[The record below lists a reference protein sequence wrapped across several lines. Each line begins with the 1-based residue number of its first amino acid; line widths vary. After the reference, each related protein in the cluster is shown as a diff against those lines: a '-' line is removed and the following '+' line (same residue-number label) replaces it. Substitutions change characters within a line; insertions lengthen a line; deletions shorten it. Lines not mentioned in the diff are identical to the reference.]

1 MARVICPFCLKAHD
15 FRTSPKCEDRNAEV
29 PAVYIND
36 YGRVPPLWL
45 VTIGFSR
52 HGKSCYLA
60 YLTRTLEEISNVWDG
75 VYYRPLDQYTFDA
88 IQKIRRDADSGTQP
102 DKTPRDIPRPL
113 LFSVYNMPR
122 AGSRCLVMYDVAGE
136 IYDSLSDVKNFVVS
150 TKHVTTTWFLVSLP
164 DLEKDSQG
172 KTITDLFS
180 VYLSSMEKMNADLRG
195 RNLIVIYTK
204 GDKFP
209 PRDNKI
215 RDYLTR
221 DPLRGLAN
229 PEVSWERPHT
239 LLLDTYVE
247 EMREISDEL
256 EDYTR
261 KRVRGGAAFIN
272 MVRAN
277 GMKLAFSVVSALGSD
292 PDPSNRLPFTP
303 VPSRVIDPFLW
314 AITLERGWK
323 STGLSMVLDASP
335 GSDSIYSANLPVELA
350 DALSNHGELT
360 TYFLGQAKPVS
371 TPGQE
376 QPKELPRIARP
387 RLIGPV
393 LKKMEP
399 GARCMVISKG
409 PIIDL
414 DDYAR
419 TSWRDRVLLVTLDET
434 YSPDW
439 ANTIQCR
446 PNDDPVVLVK
456 RLMELK
462 QGE

>member
-1 MARVICPFCLKAHD
+1 MARIICPFCLKPHD
-15 FRTSPKCEDRNAEV
+15 FRTSLDCVDTGNEV
-29 PAVYIND
+29 PAVYVND

-45 VTIGFSR
+45 VTMGFSR

-60 YLTRTLEEISNVWDG
+60 QLTRTLEEISNVWDG

-88 IQKIRRDADSGTQP
+88 IRKIRRDADSGTQP
-102 DKTPRDIPRPL
+102 DKNPRDIPRPL

-136 IYDSLSDVKNFVVS
+136 IYDSLSDVKNYVVS

-180 VYLSSMEKMNADLRG
+180 VYLSGMEKMNADLRG

-229 PEVSWERPHT
+229 PEMSWERPHT

-277 GMKLAFSVVSALGSD
+277 GMRLAFSVVSALGSD

-323 STGLSMVLDASP
+323 SSGLSLILDAAP
-335 GSDSIYSANLPVELA
+335 GSDSIYTANIPTDVG
-350 DALSNHGELT
+350 DVLSSSGELT
-360 TYFLGQAKPVS
+360 TYFLGQSTPAR

-376 QPKELPRIARP
+376 QPSEPPRIARP
-387 RLIGPV
+387 RLIGPI
-393 LKKMEP
+393 LETMEP
-399 GARCMVISKG
+399 GTRCLVISTG
-409 PIIDL
+409 PIVDL
-414 DDYAR
+414 DDFTR
-419 TSWRDRVLLVTLDET
+419 TAWRDRVLIASYDDTFT
-434 YSPDW
+434 PDW
-439 ANTIQCR
+439 ANTVHCR
-446 PNDDPVVLVK
+446 PSDSPDVLVK
-456 RLMELK
+456 RLMKLQ